1 MQTTT
6 TTTTTYRN
14 IGEYVWAK
22 YRDGSLDVEWAN
34 DGEYAAATYGRFV
47 IDPTIRTVSRY
58 ENADEA
64 ALAALAAGGPG
75 SEDYWLVYEVI
86 DRDTGETGY
95 AAYRNDRKGTRVGTP
110 DVRDW
115 RTLAQAVNDDMDEQ
129 GVYGSVFLF
138 RPEFGFLESR
148 YCPELLEF
156 VGLPDGPLTFKYAT
170 VPVLV
175 DEWTV

>member
-1 MQTTT
+1 MQTTTTT

-22 YRDGSLDVEWAN
+22 YRDGSLDVVWAN
-34 DGEYAAATYGRFV
+34 DSEYAAATYGRFV
-47 IDPTIRTVSRY
+47 IDPTLRTVYRY
-58 ENADEA
+58 ENADDAEWA
-64 ALAALAAGGPG
+64 ALAGGGPG
-75 SEDYWLVYEVI
+75 SEDYWLVDEVI

-95 AAYRNDRKGTRVGTP
+95 AAYRNDRKGTRVGTS
-110 DVRDW
+110 DDW

-129 GVYGSVFLF
+129 GVYGSVFL
-138 RPEFGFLESR
+138 ESR
-148 YCPELLEF
+148 YCPEPLEF

-170 VPVLV
+170 VPASV